1 MSEPTSHRLHPANQG
16 TFARPSIE
24 RDEWAA
30 CRDRANAILRSPG
43 VLLPWLFGLTFGIA
57 YTVMTGESAGWVLA
71 GVLLALMLLVV
82 GASSLK
88 FWVTFY
94 PLLFLVPT
102 LSLGGWAEDEER
114 LFGWRVWEPL
124 ILVLLCLWIPRVFV
138 AKRLDLPRNVK
149 IALGGLV
156 GIGLLAIW
164 VAPDRLYAIKA
175 GVRTFFEPLFLFVLI
190 TSLSW
195 KQAEIRQVVHILLS
209 VATVT
214 AGLSLFTYGTGGSGH
229 GAGELMRLGSSW
241 EGPNVLSA
249 YMGAIICIALGW
261 LLSAPSRIAVMAG
274 LVVLLTASLALMLTY
289 ARGTWIGLFITLA
302 FMTAQ
307 LRAWIWGILAAVLI
321 TLVVLIGPDEVL
333 QRAASIFYFTE
344 ERSAVNRLIL
354 WPKVVDLIADRPLTG
369 YGFGGFQV
377 LVAAQAGIGSYHAH
391 NIFLDFAL
399 ALGIP
404 GLLLF
409 LWFVGYV
416 LLRSLATFRRFRRA
430 EGSPLLLGLCAGC
443 LCMLAAGQTDG
454 GIIVIWAV
462 LAHIFWFL
470 LAFTYA
476 LTVTVEREF
485 RPPPEVVSVRRRGR
499 GEAWD

>member
-1 MSEPTSHRLHPANQG
+1 MTEPTSHPSHPANRV
-16 TFARPSIE
+16 TLVLPSIE

-43 VLLPWLFGLTFGIA
+43 VLLPWLFGLAFGIA
-57 YTVMTGESAGWVLA
+57 YALMTGESAGWVLA

-82 GASSLK
+82 GASHLK

-94 PLLFLVPT
+94 PLVFLVPT
-102 LSLGGWAEDEER
+102 LSLGSWVEGGEK
-114 LFGWRVWEPL
+114 LFGLLVYEPW
-124 ILVLLCLWIPRVFV
+124 ILVLLCLWIPRFFV
-138 AKRLDLPRNVK
+138 AKRLGLPRNVK

-156 GIGLLAIW
+156 GIGLVAIW
-164 VAPDRLYAIKA
+164 VAPDRLFALRT
-175 GVRTFFEPLFLFVLI
+175 GVRTLFEPLFLFVLI
-190 TSLSW
+190 TSLPW
-195 KQAEIRQVVHILLS
+195 KQVEIRQVVRILLS

-214 AGLSLFTYGTGGSGH
+214 AGLSLFTYATEGGTGG
-229 GAGELMRLGSSW
+229 AGGIIRLGSSW
-241 EGPNVLSA
+241 EGPNVLAA
-249 YMGAIICIALGW
+249 YMGAVACIALGW
-261 LLSAPSRIAVMAG
+261 LLSANSRIAVLAG

-289 ARGTWIGLFITLA
+289 ARGTWIGLAVALA
-302 FMTAQ
+302 LMTAQ
-307 LRAWIWGILAAVLI
+307 LRAWIWGILFVPFI
-321 TLVVLIGPDEVL
+321 TLVVLTGPADVL

-354 WPKVVDLIADRPLTG
+354 WPKVVDLIADQPLTG
-369 YGFGGFQV
+369 YGFGGFQI
-377 LVAAQAGIGSYHAH
+377 LFSEQPGIESYHAH
-391 NIFLDFAL
+391 NLFLDFAL

-416 LLRSLATFRRFRRA
+416 LLRALTTFRRFRRA
-430 EGSPLLLGLCAGC
+430 EGLPLLLGLCAGC

-454 GIIVIWAV
+454 GIIVIWAS

-476 LTVTVEREF
+476 LTVTVEREL
-485 RPPPEVVSVRRRGR
+485 RPPPEVVSVRRRG
-499 GEAWD
+499 EASD